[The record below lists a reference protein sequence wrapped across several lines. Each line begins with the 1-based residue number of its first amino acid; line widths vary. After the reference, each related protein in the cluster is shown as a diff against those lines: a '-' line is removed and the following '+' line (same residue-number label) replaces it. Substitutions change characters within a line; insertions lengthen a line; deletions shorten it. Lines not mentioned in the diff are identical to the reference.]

1 MEFLT
6 HSTDEQGL
14 GESGRKGLFQRACAP
29 IPPTAALLGALLLLT
44 LVFFHAFGNGK
55 NGLAAAGAAGADAG
69 AVDTGPFASLTLE
82 AQSAYVYDLATE
94 TVLFERYPERRMA
107 LASLA
112 KLMTALAARRLL
124 DQDAQMRISAHA
136 IAAQGD
142 DGLLV
147 GERFRTE
154 DVLDI
159 MLIRSSNDAALALA
173 EAGARI
179 LGEFPAGAAAAA
191 STTQPHTSAGREEA
205 DSDATMPFVHFMNAE
220 AQRLGLRET
229 EFFNSTGL
237 DVSEDLSGAY
247 GSAKDVVAL
256 AAAFLREAPEQ
267 FGATRRT
274 ALSLTS
280 IDGFL
285 HKLKNT
291 NDLLH
296 DIPGLIAAKTGFT
309 DLAGGNLLVLFD
321 LGVQHPI
328 AAVVLG
334 STEQGR
340 FTDMLQLINA
350 TYAGRP

>member
-6 HSTDEQGL
+6 HSTDGQGPDA
-14 GESGRKGLFQRACAP
+14 SGRKGLFQRACSP
-29 IPPTAALLGALLLLT
+29 IPPPAALLGALLLAA
-44 LVFFHAFGNGK
+44 LVFLHAFGNGK
-55 NGLAAAGAAGADAG
+55 NGLAAAGAVGADAG
-69 AVDTGPFASLTLE
+69 DTGPFASLTLE

-112 KLMTALAARRLL
+112 KLMTALAAQRLL
-124 DQDAQMRISAHA
+124 DQDAQVRISVHA
-136 IAAQGD
+136 ISAQGD

-147 GERFRTE
+147 GERFRAK

-159 MLIRSSNDAALALA
+159 MLVRSSNDAALALA

-179 LGEFPAGAAAAA
+179 LGELPAGADAAA
-191 STTQPHTSAGREEA
+191 STTQLYTSTGTQTQKA
-205 DSDATMPFVHFMNAE
+205 DSDATVPFIRFMNAE

-256 AAAFLREAPEQ
+256 GAAFLREAPEQ
-267 FGATRRT
+267 FSATRRT
-274 ALSLTS
+274 ALSVAS

-285 HKLKNT
+285 HKLENT
-291 NDLLH
+291 NDLLY
-296 DIPGLIAAKTGFT
+296 DIPGLIAAKTGFSR
-309 DLAGGNLLVLFD
+309 N
-321 LGVQHPI
+321 Q
-328 AAVVLG
+328 
-334 STEQGR
+334 
-340 FTDMLQLINA
+340 
-350 TYAGRP
+350 